1 MTVTVGR
8 GTTSRQRRESVA
20 ERLSA
25 ITAAL
30 DAFDAD
36 LAAHPRSW
44 RQALDPGRL
53 RAIVRV
59 LLPMALED
67 PTFDVTVTVGP
78 AGTAVRVQHT
88 AGGGPTARLVP
99 GPGEPGGGRH
109 RNPRD
114 VAVEVPAAPAVPVA
128 AASGATAARELADL
142 LRQGGRQA
150 GRGAR

>member
-1 MTVTVGR
+1 
-8 GTTSRQRRESVA
+8 VA

-36 LAAHPRSW
+36 LAAQPGSW
-44 RQALDPGRL
+44 RQAVDLGRL
-53 RAIVRV
+53 RGIVRA

-78 AGTAVRVQHT
+78 AGTAVRVQHV
-88 AGGGPTARLVP
+88 AGGGPTARLVRER
-99 GPGEPGGGRH
+99 PGERPVGPGGGRH
-109 RNPRD
+109 RDSREP
-114 VAVEVPAAPAVPVA
+114 AVEVPAVPVA
-128 AASGATAARELADL
+128 PVEPAAPAAGATAARELADL

-150 GRGAR
+150 GQGAR

>member
-36 LAAHPRSW
+36 LAAHPRCW
-44 RQALDPGRL
+44 GRALDLGRL
-53 RAIVRV
+53 RGIVRV
-59 LLPMALED
+59 LLPMALDD

-78 AGTAVRVQHT
+78 SGAAVRVQHV
-88 AGGGPTARLVP
+88 AGGGPTARLVTERRA
-99 GPGEPGGGRH
+99 EP
-109 RNPRD
+109 
-114 VAVEVPAAPAVPVA
+114 AVEPVTSPVPRPRA
-128 AASGATAARELADL
+128 AARPATAARELADL
-142 LRQGGRQA
+142 LRQGGRA
-150 GRGAR
+150 PR